1 MLSVLLR
8 FLRNWA
14 LPLAML
20 AGAAGYP
27 VFIHLSFLT
36 PWLIFTMLLLTFCK
50 VPFSDL
56 HFKPVHLWLLLVQIG
71 GAVLVYLSLR
81 PFNVFAAEGAFICV
95 IAPTATA
102 AAVITD
108 KLGGSAASL
117 TSYTLLGNIGT
128 AIAAPLLFPL
138 IHPLGQNIGFF
149 TSFLIILKKVFPL
162 LICPF
167 VTAMIIRRYLPKLH
181 AKMTSYHE
189 AAFYLWA
196 VALIVVMAQTVNTL
210 INEPE
215 DGMTEIWIAL
225 AAMVVCCLQF
235 FIASESVPVI
245 RNASAVASRWDKRTP
260 SSRSGWHTCTLR
272 PYPPSVP
279 VPMSSG
285 KTLSIHGNS
294 GNSVK
299 TKKRDK
305 LFKKKPDICILQ
317 IFPVANVLFCHM
329 VFVVR
334 QFLSKTDSHVVCM
347 KFFFCPS

>member
-50 VPFSDL
+50 VPFRDL
-56 HFKPVHLWLLLVQIG
+56 HFRPVHLWLLLVQIG
-71 GAVLVYLSLR
+71 GAILVYLSIR
-81 PFNVFAAEGAFICV
+81 PFNIFAAEGAFICV

-128 AIAAPLLFPL
+128 AVAAPLLFPL

-149 TSFLIILKKVFPL
+149 VSFLIILQKVFPL

-181 AKMTSYHE
+181 EKMTSYHE

-235 FIASESVPVI
+235 FIGKRIGAHYQERISGGQSLGQKNTILAIWMAHVYMTPI
-245 RNASAVASRWDKRTP
+245 SAIGAGSYVVWQN
-260 SSRSGWHTCTLR
+260 
-272 PYPPSVP
+272 
-279 VPMSSG
+279 
-285 KTLSIHGNS
+285 IINS
-294 GNSVK
+294 WQLWKQRKNEEAGQTVQK
-299 TKKRDK
+299 ET
-305 LFKKKPDICILQ
+305 
-317 IFPVANVLFCHM
+317 
-329 VFVVR
+329 
-334 QFLSKTDSHVVCM
+334 
-347 KFFFCPS
+347 

>member
-128 AIAAPLLFPL
+128 AI
-138 IHPLGQNIGFF
+138 H
-149 TSFLIILKKVFPL
+149 
-162 LICPF
+162 
-167 VTAMIIRRYLPKLH
+167 
-181 AKMTSYHE
+181 
-189 AAFYLWA
+189 
-196 VALIVVMAQTVNTL
+196 
-210 INEPE
+210 
-215 DGMTEIWIAL
+215 
-225 AAMVVCCLQF
+225 
-235 FIASESVPVI
+235 
-245 RNASAVASRWDKRTP
+245 
-260 SSRSGWHTCTLR
+260 
-272 PYPPSVP
+272 
-279 VPMSSG
+279 
-285 KTLSIHGNS
+285 
-294 GNSVK
+294 
-299 TKKRDK
+299 
-305 LFKKKPDICILQ
+305 
-317 IFPVANVLFCHM
+317 
-329 VFVVR
+329 
-334 QFLSKTDSHVVCM
+334 
-347 KFFFCPS
+347 

>member
-1 MLSVLLR
+1 
-8 FLRNWA
+8 
-14 LPLAML
+14 
-20 AGAAGYP
+20 
-27 VFIHLSFLT
+27 
-36 PWLIFTMLLLTFCK
+36 MLLLTFCK
-50 VPFSDL
+50 VPFRDL
-56 HFKPVHLWLLLVQIG
+56 HFRPVHLWLLLVQIG
-71 GAVLVYLSLR
+71 GAILVYLSLR
-81 PFNVFAAEGAFICV
+81 PLNILAAEGAFICV

-138 IHPLGQNIGFF
+138 IHPLDQHIGFF
-149 TSFLIILKKVFPL
+149 ASFLIILRKVFPL

-235 FIASESVPVI
+235 FIGKKIGARYQERISGGQSLGQKNTILAIWMAHVYMTPI
-245 RNASAVASRWDKRTP
+245 SAIGAGSYVVWQN
-260 SSRSGWHTCTLR
+260 
-272 PYPPSVP
+272 
-279 VPMSSG
+279 
-285 KTLSIHGNS
+285 IINS
-294 GNSVK
+294 WQLWKQRKNEEAGQTTQK
-299 TKKRDK
+299 ET
-305 LFKKKPDICILQ
+305 
-317 IFPVANVLFCHM
+317 
-329 VFVVR
+329 
-334 QFLSKTDSHVVCM
+334 
-347 KFFFCPS
+347 